1 MGRIWIGLRK
11 QVEQLRRLAVVFAV
25 PIRLKIVTELYQRD
39 MSPTQF
45 FEEFGGGSA
54 ARVAQ
59 HFEKLREAGW
69 LRLVYRLEAGGRRR
83 GGREGIYRATELAF
97 CDHQTWV
104 ALPYS
109 IRLAVSWNG
118 FKEIAAQLRRAME
131 VLTFDARP
139 ERKLTSERLLLDEQG
154 WGRVSE
160 AIGEEFAGH
169 WEEQEDARRRS
180 HRTGEKLFRFGSL
193 LIAFEVP
200 TDGDQRFGP
209 ALVASQQEPM
219 IPFPV
224 RLSKVFMDEVC
235 IQIIDE
241 TNRGDIS
248 VPEFH
253 AKYGKRFGLTR
264 DAIRRRFNKLVR
276 IGWIRVVGHK
286 TGGKRRGATEKF
298 YRATG
303 PALFDEDRRGPWAN
317 VPDSLANSDDWGTFA
332 QLSEQVKAAALAGTL
347 NRRDEMWM
355 AWSMLSLDQRGWESV
370 AESLEALH
378 AFIREEHKAA
388 KARLE
393 RSGEEPIVI
402 VVALGAF
409 ETPLPIK
416 EP

>member
-1 MGRIWIGLRK
+1 MSRVWIGLRK

-25 PIRLKIVTELYQRD
+25 PIRLKIVTELYQRE
-39 MSPTQF
+39 MSPKLF
-45 FEEFGGGSA
+45 YEEFGGGSP

-69 LRLVYRLEAGGRRR
+69 LRLVYSEGPGGARR
-83 GGREGIYRATELAF
+83 GGVEGFYRATELAF
-97 CDHQTWV
+97 CDHPTWIS
-104 ALPYS
+104 LPYS

-131 VLTFDARP
+131 ALTFEARP
-139 ERKLTSERLLLDEQG
+139 ERKLTSERLLLDQQG
-154 WGRVSE
+154 WERVSG
-160 AIGEEFAGH
+160 AISEVFSGH

-180 HRTGEKLFRFGSL
+180 ERSGAKLCRFGSL

-200 TDGDQRFGP
+200 TDDDQRLGP
-209 ALVASQQEPM
+209 ELVASQEPM

-224 RLSKVFMDEVC
+224 RLSKVFKDEVC

-253 AKYGKRFGLTR
+253 AKHGKRFGLTR
-264 DAIRRRFNKLVR
+264 DAIRRRFNGAEHV
-276 IGWIRVVGHK
+276 GWIKVVGHK
-286 TGGKRRGATEKF
+286 TGGRRRGATEKF

-303 PALFDEDRRGPWAN
+303 PTLFDEDRRGPWAN
-317 VPDSLANSDDWGTFA
+317 VPDSLASSDDWETFV
-332 QLSEQVKAAALAGTL
+332 QLSEQVKRAALAGTL

-370 AESLEALH
+370 AASLEALH
-378 AFIREEHKAA
+378 AFIRDEHKAA
-388 KARLE
+388 KARLK

-402 VVALGAF
+402 IAALGAF
-409 ETPLPIK
+409 ETPPPIK